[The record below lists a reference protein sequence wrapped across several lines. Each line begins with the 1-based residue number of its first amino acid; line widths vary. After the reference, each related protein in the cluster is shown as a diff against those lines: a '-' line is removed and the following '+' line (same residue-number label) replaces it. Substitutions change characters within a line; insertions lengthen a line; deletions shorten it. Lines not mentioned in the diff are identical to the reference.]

1 MIGDGYAMCVAA
13 EIPQYLR
20 RAAKCRLQ
28 IHDPVLFV
36 QPAQELGKLL
46 GICQDGSRTGTLQLG
61 SAVEPFEA
69 GDELTPEDALRT
81 SSGRRY
87 VRGSAPN
94 VCDPARCRRPEPRN
108 GHEDEASALTIP

>member
-61 SAVEPFEA
+61 SVVEPFEA
-69 GDELTPEDALRT
+69 GDELTPEHTL
-81 SSGRRY
+81 
-87 VRGSAPN
+87 
-94 VCDPARCRRPEPRN
+94 
-108 GHEDEASALTIP
+108 